1 MDEEL
6 MSLSLKNIETLKR
19 LAKIVIEERTII
31 NRVQGTSGGASS
43 SDDQSRDL

>member
-6 MSLSLKNIETLKR
+6 ISLSLKNIETLKR

-31 NRVQGTSGGASS
+31 NRV
-43 SDDQSRDL
+43 